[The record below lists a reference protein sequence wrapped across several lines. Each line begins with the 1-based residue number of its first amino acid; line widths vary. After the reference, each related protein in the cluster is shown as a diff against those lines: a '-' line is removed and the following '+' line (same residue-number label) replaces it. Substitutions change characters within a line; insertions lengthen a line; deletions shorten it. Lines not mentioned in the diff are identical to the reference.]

1 MKIIVAARHFDLT
14 PNLKSHVREKFGDLD
29 KYDPRVRKVEVTLTE
44 EKNRRDVEVLASVD
58 RAGQVHAEAEDG
70 DFRTAIDTARSRLV
84 RQLKRK
90 RSRDRDHQG
99 PSDATPPGTGAT
111 P

>member
-1 MKIIVAARHFDLT
+1 MKIIVAARHFDMSA
-14 PNLKSHVREKFGDLD
+14 NLKRHVHDKFGDLD

-44 EKNRRDVEVLASVD
+44 EKNRRDVDVLASVD
-58 RAGQVHAEAEDG
+58 GAGQVHSEAADG
-70 DFRTAIDTARSRLV
+70 DFRTAIDTAKSRLA
-84 RQLKRK
+84 RQLKRQ

-99 PSDATPPGTGAT
+99 PSDAAPPGTGAA